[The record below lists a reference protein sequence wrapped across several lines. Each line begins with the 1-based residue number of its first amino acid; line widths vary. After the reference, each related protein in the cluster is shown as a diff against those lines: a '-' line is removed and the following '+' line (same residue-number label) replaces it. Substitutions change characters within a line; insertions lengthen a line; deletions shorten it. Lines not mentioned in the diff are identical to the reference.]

1 LDRPVRSRVAIGLPP
16 VKKAPETVNEALA
29 AGCWSRSAI
38 GTLRRILGILRR
50 RRILGI
56 PERRRILRISGRRRI
71 LRIYGRRRAAR
82 VVRRRIVALLD
93 G

>member
-56 PERRRILRISGRRRI
+56 PERRRILRISGRRR
-71 LRIYGRRRAAR
+71 AAC
-82 VVRRRIVALLD
+82 VVRQRVVALLD